1 SWAYKKQIA
10 YTDSDITG
18 NAASATKL
26 QNVRKINGVDFDGTQ
41 DINLEAPLRFNGT
54 ISTLQQLDQALLDG
68 KYTVVGF
75 SVAGLYGYGFLVVLR
90 SGGACHQ
97 IYYPHMAGP
106 NNATMAV
113 RQTWNANGDVASWTD
128 WRIIRTEDDNKL
140 SIAGGTVTGNLR
152 VNGVIF
158 SNKVYGDTDLWFT
171 SENEQKG
178 RRILTGGILA
188 SDTFSEANLI
198 PNLGIYAKGAIH
210 TKTGVYADKYY
221 GYSGPA
227 TYTGYLDGKLTNP
240 RLINGVAFDASTDI
254 NIPPVSFYIP

>member
-1 SWAYKKQIA
+1 
-10 YTDSDITG
+10 
-18 NAASATKL
+18 
-26 QNVRKINGVDFDGTQ
+26 
-41 DINLEAPLRFNGT
+41 
-54 ISTLQQLDQALLDG
+54 G

-97 IYYPHMAGP
+97 IYYPHMVGP

-158 SNKVYGDTDLWFT
+158 SNKVYGDTDLW
-171 SENEQKG
+171 
-178 RRILTGGILA
+178 
-188 SDTFSEANLI
+188 
-198 PNLGIYAKGAIH
+198 
-210 TKTGVYADKYY
+210 
-221 GYSGPA
+221 
-227 TYTGYLDGKLTNP
+227 
-240 RLINGVAFDASTDI
+240 
-254 NIPPVSFYIP
+254 